1 MNNKKSERGAVMIM
15 EATFIFPIVFFIL
28 ILLIY
33 IGNAYYLKAKIDSYT
48 TQYSIIGASQ
58 CADPL
63 LNSINRGSMPTSAKS
78 ADVKPYR
85 YVFTGYMDD
94 VAEDVEIAINKDLKN
109 TGFFSNMSVK
119 CTSNA
124 NSVTKLFYSSFYV
137 DVEFTIK
144 IPMNIFGMK
153 LDLLKFNSRS
163 EVPITDVG
171 EFIRNVDM
179 AVDFVE
185 GNKSIQDAMSSAKG
199 FLGKLKGG
207 SK

>member
-1 MNNKKSERGAVMIM
+1 MKTNKNERGAVTIV

-33 IGNAYYLKAKIDSYT
+33 LGNGYYLKARIDSYV
-48 TQYSIIGASQ
+48 TQYSLIGASQ

-63 LNSINRGSMPTSAKS
+63 LNSASGGSLPTSSKGV
-78 ADVKPYR
+78 DVKPYR
-85 YVFTGYMDD
+85 YIFTGYMGDIGAK
-94 VAEDVEIAINKDLKN
+94 VTTKINKELKN
-109 TGFFSNMSVK
+109 TGFFSNMTVTCS
-119 CTSNA
+119 TTA
-124 NSVTKLFYSSFYV
+124 DADTKLFYSTFYV
-137 DVEFTIK
+137 DVEFKIK
-144 IPMNIFGMK
+144 IPMNIFGIK

-185 GNKSIQDAMSSAKG
+185 GNKAIQDGMNTVSEFFNKLPG
-199 FLGKLKGG
+199 GK
-207 SK
+207 S